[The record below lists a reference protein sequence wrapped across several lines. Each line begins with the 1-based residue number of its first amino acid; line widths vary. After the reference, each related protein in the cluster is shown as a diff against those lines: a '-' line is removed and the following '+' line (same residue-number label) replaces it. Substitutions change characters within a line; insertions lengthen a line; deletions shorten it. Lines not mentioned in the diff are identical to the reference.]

1 MFQTNFNLKQSK
13 KLENERPINLV
24 ARWDNRKLVYATGEK
39 ILLKYFETEK
49 GKKLSQ
55 RAKTCFVGFSE
66 FNTRLDYIEATTK
79 DAFRKFVNDNN
90 RQPEPSELKKILD
103 VRLRNMQESRA
114 QTLFEFVAKFIEEAG
129 TTQINRSTGLKKA
142 YGTQRLYRNGLRRL
156 QEFEVY
162 YGTKVDFNSIDMEF
176 FDRYVEFLSIELQL
190 AQNTVA
196 RYITTLKV
204 FMNEA
209 TERGFNTNLAFR
221 NKRFKV
227 SEESVYRIYLNED
240 ELNEMFN
247 LDLSK
252 TKRLEKVRDLF
263 IVGCWTALRYD
274 DLVNIAPENVT
285 KDNISIKT
293 QKTGEVV
300 VLPLH
305 RMVRSVMERYKDY
318 PNSLPPG
325 ISNVKMNLFLK
336 EVGRLMPSQ
345 NENVQ
350 TSLTRGGKRVTQT
363 KARWEC
369 LTVHTARRSFAT
381 NLYLAGVSSLTIMK
395 LTGHKS
401 EKVFLSYLKASPLE
415 NANIVQ
421 KHWDKEEAKST
432 GASEHR
438 GNQDMIPNEARA

>member
-1 MFQTNFNLKQSK
+1 MFQTNFNLKLSK

-39 ILLKYFETEK
+39 ISPKYFETEK

-55 RAKTCFVGFSE
+55 RAKTCFVGYSE

-114 QTLFEFVAKFIEEAG
+114 QTLFEFAEKFIEEAG

-142 YGTQRLYRNGLRRL
+142 YGTQRLYKNGLRRL
-156 QEFEVY
+156 KEFEAY
-162 YGTKVDFNSIDMEF
+162 SGTKVDFNSIDMEF
-176 FDRYVEFLSIELQL
+176 FDRYVEFLSIDLQL

-209 TERGFNTNLAFR
+209 TERGLNTNLVFR

-240 ELNEMFN
+240 ELNEMYN

-252 TKRLEKVRDLF
+252 NKKLDKVRALF
-263 IVGCWTALRYD
+263 LVGSWTGLRFS
-274 DLVNIAPENVT
+274 DLVNIAPENIT

-305 RMVRSVMERYKDY
+305 RMVKNVME
-318 PNSLPPG
+318 S
-325 ISNVKMNLFLK
+325 
-336 EVGRLMPSQ
+336 
-345 NENVQ
+345 
-350 TSLTRGGKRVTQT
+350 
-363 KARWEC
+363 
-369 LTVHTARRSFAT
+369 
-381 NLYLAGVSSLTIMK
+381 
-395 LTGHKS
+395 
-401 EKVFLSYLKASPLE
+401 
-415 NANIVQ
+415 
-421 KHWDKEEAKST
+421 
-432 GASEHR
+432 
-438 GNQDMIPNEARA
+438 